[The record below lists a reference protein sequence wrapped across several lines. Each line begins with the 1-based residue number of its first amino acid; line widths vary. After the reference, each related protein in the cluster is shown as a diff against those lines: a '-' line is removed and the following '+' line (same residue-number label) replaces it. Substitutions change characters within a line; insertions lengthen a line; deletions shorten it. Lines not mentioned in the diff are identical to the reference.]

1 MEEEQQRSAQEELEK
16 WQDEEHRKME
26 DGVSIALEDAGRE
39 EIPGFPPLLLSF
51 SFVCA

>member
-26 DGVSIALEDAGRE
+26 DGVSISLENDARRE
-39 EIPGFPPLLLSF
+39 DLPGFSLLPF
-51 SFVCA
+51 H